1 MSEKFIEIK
10 DGIYVV
16 TDGNFK
22 IMKGQFTE
30 EGLKEI
36 YQLAQKIET
45 IKEEKKY
52 YEKEIANVQLM
63 KNNAKNAWTVRPIP
77 MLICIISLTASG
89 ISHNLFGIIFLLSL
103 CTGFQ
108 ILVEKGIKMICGTKK
123 EREEREK
130 SATTMLESLNHH
142 LNVHEK
148 TLEERKEKTQYKE
161 IPYEG
166 DTIVKPVF
174 DELDN
179 KPEKMEDSDE
189 LQNNASL
196 LNQTYENARR
206 YDFGTIIANSGR
218 WAGYEDIS
226 ADYPSKMARECSCR
240 NERDDTIEMG
250 VLYRHLEDDDEEI
263 QEEIG
268 PVKKLTPPRNIGNK

>member
-1 MSEKFIEIK
+1 MTEKFIEIK

-22 IMKGQFTE
+22 IMKGHFTE
-30 EGLKEI
+30 EELKEI

-63 KNNAKNAWTVRPIP
+63 KNNAKNVWTVRPIP
-77 MLICIISLTASG
+77 MLTCLISLTASG
-89 ISHNLFGIIFLLSL
+89 ISHNLFGTIFLLLL

-108 ILVEKGIKMICGTKK
+108 ILVEKGIKMVCGTKK

-142 LNVHEK
+142 LKVHEK

-166 DTIVKPVF
+166 DRIIKPVF
-174 DELDN
+174 DEVYKAKTYIDN
-179 KPEKMEDSDE
+179 TDLLPKEETWDDVLYTEEEIHQYMQMPEASAIFNPETIFDSTE
-189 LQNNASL
+189 PVKEQSGPRLVKKRILPKQNN
-196 LNQTYENARR
+196 
-206 YDFGTIIANSGR
+206 
-218 WAGYEDIS
+218 
-226 ADYPSKMARECSCR
+226 
-240 NERDDTIEMG
+240 
-250 VLYRHLEDDDEEI
+250 
-263 QEEIG
+263 
-268 PVKKLTPPRNIGNK
+268 